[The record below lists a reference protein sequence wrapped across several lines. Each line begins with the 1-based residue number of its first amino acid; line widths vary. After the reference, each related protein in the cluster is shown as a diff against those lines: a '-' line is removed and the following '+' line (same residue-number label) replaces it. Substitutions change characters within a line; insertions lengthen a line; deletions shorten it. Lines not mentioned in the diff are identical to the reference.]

1 MAAFEDIF
9 GDEENKKE
17 EKITINK
24 KYAVKFQKFKEAQEL
39 DRCKFNIKFNFFLFY
54 WRYRPNLFYSFHN
67 TDLFYLNTRALFIL
81 FIYLFILIQILIN
94 RPMKL

>member
-39 DRCKFNIKFNFFLFY
+39 DRCK
-54 WRYRPNLFYSFHN
+54 
-67 TDLFYLNTRALFIL
+67 LN
-81 FIYLFILIQILIN
+81 
-94 RPMKL
+94 